1 MPEPEAMP
9 APEVSLMSATVSIPK
24 GSSAPG
30 CEETNECYLP
40 YATKIAIGGTV
51 IWSNDDTAAHTV
63 TSGTMPDG
71 PDGIFDSSLFMAGT
85 TFEFTFD
92 DAGTYPYF
100 CMVHP
105 WMTGEIIVTEFEEMI
120 VAPEDPDVNDND
132 MIEEPIVE
140 EPIVEEPIVE
150 EPIVEE
156 PIVEEPIVE
165 EPVGE
170 ESMSGPYEV
179 VMSIGSGA
187 PGCEENLECYLPH
200 QVEISPG
207 ESVFWDN
214 IDSAAHTVTSGTPG
228 LPDGVFDSG
237 MIMSGGYF
245 EFIFT
250 NPGEYPYYCMVHPWM
265 TGKVI
270 VE

>member
-1 MPEPEAMP
+1 
-9 APEVSLMSATVSIPK
+9 
-24 GSSAPG
+24 
-30 CEETNECYLP
+30 
-40 YATKIAIGGTV
+40 
-51 IWSNDDTAAHTV
+51 
-63 TSGTMPDG
+63 
-71 PDGIFDSSLFMAGT
+71 
-85 TFEFTFD
+85 
-92 DAGTYPYF
+92 
-100 CMVHP
+100 
-105 WMTGEIIVTEFEEMI
+105 
-120 VAPEDPDVNDND
+120 
-132 MIEEPIVE
+132 
-140 EPIVEEPIVE
+140 
-150 EPIVEE
+150 
-156 PIVEEPIVE
+156 
-165 EPVGE
+165 
-170 ESMSGPYEV
+170 
-179 VMSIGSGA
+179 MSIGSGA